1 MGATPS
7 PSAAASASPSPTLAI
22 QTLAPGASPTMS
34 PLAAKYQAYVAR
46 ADYQFIAK
54 YTEVLTTTLK
64 GKPVEIDMSGTM
76 AYLNGN
82 DVDHS
87 RVTVDGAVETDDVV
101 SLDAFD
107 YESIDSQPWTKK
119 DRPAADIAMER
130 LIVGPVAIF
139 IDRGVETKNG
149 LRLHR
154 LDIADPVAFSK
165 TILKINAGVSTD
177 GQYTYTV
184 WVDDN
189 GVPEDI
195 KLDGWDMEPADG
207 VSTKSTVTEEI
218 RIIATSG
225 VSISAPI

>member
-1 MGATPS
+1 
-7 PSAAASASPSPTLAI
+7 
-22 QTLAPGASPTMS
+22 MS
-34 PLAAKYQAYVAR
+34 
-46 ADYQFIAK
+46 D
-54 YTEVLTTTLK
+54 
-64 GKPVEIDMSGTM
+64 TM